1 MPCKIGRVKQHDE
14 LVTAPAAQ
22 PIAGTQAAGDDQRNL
37 LQQFITTRMP
47 EAIIDGLEAVHVK
60 QQYRKRPILD
70 PRPTEA
76 RDGSAFNCR
85 AR

>member
-1 MPCKIGRVKQHDE
+1 MLRAVARSAESKHDE

-60 QQYRKRPILD
+60 QQYRKGRFSI
-70 PRPTEA
+70 RA
-76 RDGSAFNCR
+76 RRKRATATSAF
-85 AR
+85 